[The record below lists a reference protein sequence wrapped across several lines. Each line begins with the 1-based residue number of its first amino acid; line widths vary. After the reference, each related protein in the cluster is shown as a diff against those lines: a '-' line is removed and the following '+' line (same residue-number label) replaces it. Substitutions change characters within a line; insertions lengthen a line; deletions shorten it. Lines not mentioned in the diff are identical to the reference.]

1 MIITAV
7 EFKNTNANYFVV
19 NTDTASMILQSTYA
33 LDLVNLIDVLQV

>member
-19 NTDTASMILQSTYA
+19 NTDTVSMILQKYICARSC
-33 LDLVNLIDVLQV
+33 